1 MPERRNSDTF
11 LSVNMKT
18 IKILP
23 LDCVDTDRVSLDSSS
38 PEERRN
44 LTQWVLTYIE
54 FIGNVVILVFMVVFT
69 TIYWVIGIFIFENPE
84 GKK

>member
-1 MPERRNSDTF
+1 MTGRQNSETF

-23 LDCVDTDRVSLDSSS
+23 LEDVDTRSVDSSPPTES
-38 PEERRN
+38 RN

-54 FIGNVVILVFMVVFT
+54 FIGNVVILVFMVAFS
-69 TIYWVIGIFIFENPE
+69 TIYWFIGLVVFKNPE
-84 GKK
+84 GDF

>member
-1 MPERRNSDTF
+1 MTGRQNSETF

-23 LDCVDTDRVSLDSSS
+23 LEDVDSPS
-38 PEERRN
+38 PEESRN

-54 FIGNVVILVFMVVFT
+54 FIGNVVILVFMVAFT
-69 TIYWVIGIFIFENPE
+69 TIYWFIGLVVFKNPE
-84 GKK
+84 GDF

>member
-1 MPERRNSDTF
+1 MTGRQNSETF

-23 LDCVDTDRVSLDSSS
+23 LEDVDTQGVDSSPPTES
-38 PEERRN
+38 RN

-54 FIGNVVILVFMVVFT
+54 FIGNAVILVFMAAFL
-69 TIYWVIGIFIFENPE
+69 TIYWFIGLVVFKNPE
-84 GKK
+84 GDF